1 MSQFCPAFH
10 IDNFAIRIPERLN
23 IKRFGVILDRCL
35 GLRQIKRI
43 DKCRFDTVISECMGK
58 KIICSAVNILCR
70 NNMISCLRHGLECI
84 GHRRCA
90 GGNCQSRHAAF
101 QRRYPLFKN
110 IFRRICQTTV
120 NITGILQRKPC
131 CAVITVSEH
140 IGSCLINRNCPRVRD
155 RIRLFLSNMKCQC
168 LKFQF
173 SFRKLAHRYPPTYRQ
188 NFPPCG
194 FAAFFR
200 CIY

>member
-1 MSQFCPAFH
+1 
-10 IDNFAIRIPERLN
+10 
-23 IKRFGVILDRCL
+23 
-35 GLRQIKRI
+35 
-43 DKCRFDTVISECMGK
+43 MGK

-101 QRRYPLFKN
+101 QRRYSLFEN
-110 IFRRICQTTV
+110 IFRRICQPPV

-173 SFRKLAHRYPPTYRQ
+173 SSVSSLIVILPLIGKTSRPAGLLRFSD
-188 NFPPCG
+188 
-194 FAAFFR
+194 AFIDVF
-200 CIY
+200 ISVLFLYF